1 MLNKNNNNMPK
12 SKPNKS
18 IKKRKAPGTGV
29 WKKVDVGIRD
39 DGAGEDD
46 NHYDSR
52 NLQQQANKDLEATP
66 GEGVGFFLGLEVI
79 GGNDYR
85 VEDRDG
91 TKILVIRDADEAAED
106 SLSKR
111 KPSVIDPTAKQES
124 DKAEAEAQLER
135 PKKKR
140 KKKHKKKKTKPDAPE
155 NDDVADQKPSQKDV
169 ESESDGEMDPAEAKE
184 ATEKGNAEPMKVN
197 DKKDP
202 KKKSHKKKKKK
213 AKGDDNDEEHALES
227 KEGEAS
233 STAKVKLDEAQV
245 VQMQTAWMS
254 QTGGVTLHEDICK
267 SLIRQD
273 FWTPT
278 PIQAGCLPAAILG
291 RRNIVGAAPTGSGK
305 TIAFLLPIF
314 QNIMEEEESRGDD
327 PEMSD
332 QRVKA
337 LILTP
342 TRELAKQIAAEC
354 EKIMPRRA
362 ALVVGGLAHVKQQ
375 RLLSRRPPV
384 VIGTPGRLWEMV
396 RTHGFSAFDIQG

>member
-1 MLNKNNNNMPK
+1 MPK
-12 SKPNKS
+12 SKDKGS
-18 IKKRKAPGTGV
+18 KKRKAPGTGV
-29 WKKVDVGIRD
+29 WKKVDVSIRD

-52 NLQQQANKDLEATP
+52 NLQQQADKDLEATP

-85 VEDRDG
+85 VENRDG
-91 TKILVIRDADEAAED
+91 TKILVIRDEAEAPATVKD
-106 SLSKR
+106 S
-111 KPSVIDPTAKQES
+111 TAKQDS
-124 DKAEAEAQLER
+124 DKPKAETEADR

-140 KKKHKKKKTKPDAPE
+140 KKKDNKKKTKPGSE
-155 NDDVADQKPSQKDV
+155 REDVPNQKSSMKDT
-169 ESESDGEMDPAEAKE
+169 ESESDAEMDDAETEDRA
-184 ATEKGNAEPMKVN
+184 EKGSKKTAVLTKLAEKQES
-197 DKKDP
+197 
-202 KKKSHKKKKKK
+202 KKKARKKKKKK
-213 AKGDDNDEEHALES
+213 AKSDDSEEHAVES
-227 KEGEAS
+227 SDGEAS
-233 STAKVKLDEAQV
+233 DSAEENLDDQAQV
-245 VQMQTAWMS
+245 SQMQTAWMS

-305 TIAFLLPIF
+305 TLAFLLPIF
-314 QNIMEEEESRGDD
+314 QTVMEEEESRYDD
-327 PEMSD
+327 PELSD

-342 TRELAKQIAAEC
+342 TRELAKQIVAEC

-375 RLLSRRPPV
+375 RLLSRRPPI

-396 RTHGFSAFDIQG
+396 RTRCFSAFRIQG